1 MYFRPFPLLTAFSI
15 PALVALLWL
24 GVWQGQRAQW
34 KADEVAGFAQKL
46 AAPATP
52 LADICARGLAEQQ
65 ILGTPPAAGPSVR
78 VFGTRASGKA
88 GWKLYQVSD
97 ICGVPVLV
105 QTGFEELAVGGPGG
119 VSPAPPPAWPDR
131 YVVAPWPGKPAMA
144 STNSP
149 ERNEWHWMDGPALA
163 AFLEQP
169 QLDTRFII
177 LALEG
182 MPDFLVRTPPE
193 THIGYSV
200 TWFGIAIAF
209 AVIYGLFHMRAGRLR
224 FGRTSGQDK
233 VQDKAGR

>member
-65 ILGTPPAAGPSVR
+65 ILGTPSAAGPAVR

-105 QTGFEELAVGGPGG
+105 QTGFEELAIGGPGG
-119 VSPAPPPAWPDR
+119 VSPAPPPIVRCRFRNPMRDPGDRPARRGSRRAHPDMQ
-131 YVVAPWPGKPAMA
+131 A
-144 STNSP
+144 
-149 ERNEWHWMDGPALA
+149 E
-163 AFLEQP
+163 
-169 QLDTRFII
+169 
-177 LALEG
+177 
-182 MPDFLVRTPPE
+182 
-193 THIGYSV
+193 
-200 TWFGIAIAF
+200 
-209 AVIYGLFHMRAGRLR
+209 
-224 FGRTSGQDK
+224 
-233 VQDKAGR
+233 